1 MLNFNLVQLCGNRC
15 VNLKV
20 KNPREYNFE
29 PKKLL
34 DLITSIYLNLAPYD
48 RFAEAI
54 ANDEVILRKC

>member
-34 DLITSIYLNLAPYD
+34 DLITSIYLNLAPFD

-54 ANDEVILRKC
+54 ANDEVT